1 MHSGKN
7 SVSSE
12 QIKRANLNGPL
23 SSPQVTK
30 VSVDIKIQL
39 CHGVYLVFLVFKT
52 FGLNNFSQQKLEP
65 AQLRKI
71 QSMDGGLGLPISRNG
86 VNSQP
91 QPRLSNWTSSSNGPP
106 KLQNGP
112 SVIEEPFK
120 KVKKPSP
127 QGQAQARSTTPT
139 PSNNGV
145 GRTEGDKKQ
154 GGEGRGMAASTSFKS
169 LSDSSSADTTDS
181 KVTQPVMVHQRWN
194 PFKKAI
200 CYPVFVI

>member
-1 MHSGKN
+1 MLHSAKN
-7 SVSSE
+7 SASSE

-30 VSVDIKIQL
+30 VSQRFVNLLRSAYFKFQWI
-39 CHGVYLVFLVFKT
+39 HFL
-52 FGLNNFSQQKLEP
+52 SSYSPPQKLEP

-91 QPRLSNWTSSSNGPP
+91 QPRLSNWTSSSNGVP
-106 KLQNGP
+106 KVPGGP
-112 SVIEEPFK
+112 AVIEEPFK

-127 QGQAQARSTTPT
+127 QSQVQSRSTTPT

-145 GRTEGDKKQ
+145 ARTEGDKKQ
-154 GGEGRGMAASTSFKS
+154 SGEGRGMAASTSFKS

-181 KVTQPVMVHQRWN
+181 KVQ
-194 PFKKAI
+194 
-200 CYPVFVI
+200 